1 MSLFPTKFVADVG
14 ILQMASA
21 DTLDAS
27 LTVNGT
33 VVLNEKYSPANGQI
47 TIRGLRN
54 VLEAAVYGELGG
66 TQDHAAAIVELT
78 VGTQSFTP
86 PGGYLYASRLRNPRD
101 PNGQNTIMAAG
112 DLVAVS
118 GPNGFITPATYT
130 YISGSTVLVQALSSG
145 TDGQALANGL
155 KLWVDHTACPEKA
168 VAVRFLNRYDV
179 PQTMMTVEPLQIK
192 PGFQDR
198 TSMMYGSHVRYN
210 VEQNDEYILRSGLI
224 HSEEEY
230 ASWSDLA
237 TSRKAE
243 VLMHGQ
249 WLPILI
255 TKTNYTQVMRS
266 MGRNRVEISFKM
278 ADPRQGL

>member
-14 ILQMASA
+14 ILQIASS

-33 VVLNEKYSPANGQI
+33 VVLNERYSPANGII
-47 TIRGLRN
+47 TVRGLRN
-54 VLEAAVYGELGG
+54 VLEAAVYGELGS
-66 TQDHAAAIVELT
+66 TQDHAAAIVVLT
-78 VGTQSFTP
+78 VGELSFTP
-86 PGGYLYASRLRNPRD
+86 PGGYLFASRLRNPRD

-118 GPNGFITPATYT
+118 GPNGFITPPTYT
-130 YISGSTVLVQALSSG
+130 YISGTTVQVQALGSG
-145 TDGQALANGL
+145 TDGQMLVDGL
-155 KLWVDHTACPEKA
+155 KLWIDHTACPEKA

-179 PQTMMTVEPLQIK
+179 PQTMMTTEPLQIK
-192 PGFQDR
+192 PGFQDQ
-198 TSMMYGSHVRYN
+198 TALMNGHKVRFS
-210 VEQNDEYILRSGLI
+210 VSQNDEYTLRSGVI

-230 ASWSDLA
+230 ASWSDLV

-243 VLMHGQ
+243 ILMSEQ
-249 WLPILI
+249 WLPIVI
-255 TKTNYTQVMRS
+255 TKSNYTMARRS
-266 MGRNRVEISFKM
+266 MGRNRVEITFNM